1 MSLLKS
7 FIAFA
12 GIIAVASSNRLVP
25 RASIACSTSSGPGFC
40 QSTSRACSGGK
51 YIAGACPGGADNQCC
66 VATCSSGK
74 GACQA
79 TSVACSSGSSSSGLC
94 PGPADIQ
101 CCIKSGGGTT
111 PLPSTGAGSL
121 GIDISQLGTP
131 EFFAC
136 AKKTKDVV
144 AIRGYQQACGTGGQV
159 DKNFAASYK
168 NAKAA
173 GFTGIDSYIFPCS
186 GTPTGSEPKC
196 KSVDTQIAE
205 YLKVISDNHMNINT
219 LWLDLE
225 PTSVSNYPC
234 NAWNLGAAA
243 NEKLAKQWVS
253 AMKATGLKWGIY
265 ANGNQWSGMFASRST
280 DIGSEL
286 PLWAVQQDY
295 KEGVNTVDT
304 FMGGWTKAVA
314 KQYRLD
320 TKICGLDVD
329 LDSFL

>member
-1 MSLLKS
+1 MSLSKI
-7 FIAFA
+7 FIAFTS
-12 GIIAVASSNRLVP
+12 IIAMASSNPLVP
-25 RASIACSTSSGPGFC
+25 RASTACSTSSGPGFC
-40 QSTSRACSGGK
+40 QSTSSSCSGGK
-51 YIAGACPGGADNQCC
+51 YIAGACPGGTDNQCC
-66 VATCSSGK
+66 VAKCSSGK
-74 GACQA
+74 GVCQA
-79 TSVACSSGSSSSGLC
+79 TSVACSGGSFSSGLC

-101 CCIKSGGGTT
+101 CCIKSGSGT
-111 PLPSTGAGSL
+111 SAGSL
-121 GIDISQLGTP
+121 GIDISQLGTKA
-131 EFFAC
+131 FFEC

-159 DKNFAASYK
+159 DKNFVASYT
-168 NAKAA
+168 NAKDA
-173 GFTGIDSYIFPCS
+173 GFTHIDSYIFPCS

-196 KSVDTQIAE
+196 KSVDTQMAE
-205 YLKVISDNHMNINT
+205 YLKVISDNKMDITT

-225 PTSVSNYPC
+225 PTSASSSPC

-243 NEKLAKQWVS
+243 NEKLAKEWVA

-280 DIGSEL
+280 DIGSDL

-314 KQYRLD
+314 KQYSLD
-320 TKICGLDVD
+320 TELCGLGVD